1 MDLLATQKSF
11 QKVWKRIGKHGWKW
25 FKVIESGWTWVKVDE
40 CEFMWINVVENYWKW
55 LNLVESGWKWMKIS
69 AMLQASLMPLF
80 WLIEPPQQWQ
90 GHVSERPKWVGGLE
104 WCIWSGGPCCSC
116 CQVEHKYWDEV
127 GVFNQL
133 LMIDMHYIQFNI
145 KYVLFKIVNQSNEY
159 ISYWPWF
166 IWGTQA
172 LLLPINWNW
181 GKEEVNIGFV
191 DTEKLI
197 TQSAKQ
203 RSWSIWR
210 PGSTVHSYWGNTGVG
225 C

>member
-1 MDLLATQKSF
+1 M
-11 QKVWKRIGKHGWKW
+11 
-25 FKVIESGWTWVKVDE
+25 KVDE
-40 CEFMWINVVENYWKW
+40 NICDAT
-55 LNLVESGWKWMKIS
+55 SIS
-69 AMLQASLMPLF
+69 DAAILTYRASPAMP
-80 WLIEPPQQWQ
+80 
-90 GHVSERPKWVGGLE
+90 VSCVGGSKSGSVDSSGA
-104 WCIWSGGPCCSC
+104 SGGPCCSC
-116 CQVEHKYWDEV
+116 CQVEHKYWAEV